1 MSSDLGPFLTVK
13 NDISEFIISDD
24 DPFSRLSDLLS
35 TFFLEHFNEV
45 LLNSA
50 LNDFRVLLRR
60 TVDDRLLAG
69 DTSLFLGEERSPMFL
84 VGEVEVHVDGV
95 VNLLVIDIH
104 VL

>member
-1 MSSDLGPFLTVK
+1 MSSDLSPFLTVK

-24 DPFSRLSDLLS
+24 DPFSCLSDLLS

-50 LNDFRVLLRR
+50 LNDFGVLLRR
-60 TVDDRLLAG
+60 TVDNRLLAG

-84 VGEVEVHVDGV
+84 VGKVEAHIDWV